1 MSPFAASS
9 SAFYDC
15 VSACDP
21 MTVDALVMRGGRGGS
36 KGCVDA
42 ASRPAGG
49 GAPNYEWPSFDLQ
62 GATSECGAHVR
73 AVILPGLSA

>member
-15 VSACDP
+15 VSACVP

-49 GAPNYEWPSFDLQ
+49 GGTKLRMAQF
-62 GATSECGAHVR
+62 
-73 AVILPGLSA
+73 

>member
-42 ASRPAGG
+42 ASRGG
-49 GAPNYEWPSFDLQ
+49 GGGGGKRGLFGRP
-62 GATSECGAHVR
+62 
-73 AVILPGLSA
+73 PGGGGGGGTKLRMAQF